1 MKTTIELNGYQIEI
15 EENEGTISVK
25 AEKDGDVVEEFVL
38 SSDESQDDEDEDFDS
53 EESQEGDDDDDD
65 DFDSEESQDDDDEDF
80 GDDDN
85 GGEESDDDDL
95 EEESLPS
102 KEEPKLETFQSFF
115 KKRKK

>member
-53 EESQEGDDDDDD
+53 EESDDE
-65 DFDSEESQDDDDEDF
+65 DFDSDEDESQDDEDEDF

-85 GGEESDDDDL
+85 GGEESDDDL
-95 EEESLPS
+95 EESLPS

-115 KKRKK
+115 SKKRKK

>member
-38 SSDESQDDEDEDFDS
+38 SGDESQDDEDEDF
-53 EESQEGDDDDDD
+53 
-65 DFDSEESQDDDDEDF
+65 

-85 GGEESDDDDL
+85 GGDDSDDDL

-115 KKRKK
+115 SKKRKK

>member
-38 SSDESQDDEDEDFDS
+38 SGDESQDDEDEDFDD
-53 EESQEGDDDDDD
+53 ESQDEGDDE
-65 DFDSEESQDDDDEDF
+65 DFDSEESQDDEDEDF

-85 GGEESDDDDL
+85 GGDDSDDGL

-115 KKRKK
+115 SKKRKK

>member
-25 AEKDGDVVEEFVL
+25 AEKEGDVVEEFVL
-38 SSDESQDDEDEDFDS
+38 SGDESQDDEDEDFDD
-53 EESQEGDDDDDD
+53 ESQDEGDDE
-65 DFDSEESQDDDDEDF
+65 DFDSDESQDDEDEDF

-115 KKRKK
+115 KKKKK